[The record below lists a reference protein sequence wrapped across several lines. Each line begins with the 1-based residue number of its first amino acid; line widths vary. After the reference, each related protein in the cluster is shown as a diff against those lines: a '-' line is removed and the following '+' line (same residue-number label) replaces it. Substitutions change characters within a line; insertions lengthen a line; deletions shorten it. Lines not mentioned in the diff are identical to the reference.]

1 MNACVASPWDTVLIV
16 HGAILVPV
24 WFPDL
29 FGTSQSIL
37 PRLRTGKI
45 CSPWF
50 SSSCYWTFHFM
61 WLILFIPDAFGKW
74 SGMKTRIE
82 TREQDVPSWF
92 KQYNNLWRKSILV
105 IYWIY
110 SKCFCVFYVQS
121 SWMFPKTTEDEE
133 QSKTMSLLNSVFS
146 LQNKKEFEILLE
158 T

>member
-50 SSSCYWTFHFM
+50 SSSGSWTFHFL
-61 WLILFIPDAFGKW
+61 WLILFLPDAFGKW
-74 SGMKTRIE
+74 SRMKTGTE

-92 KQYNNLWRKSILV
+92 MQYNGLWRKSILV

-110 SKCFCVFYVQS
+110 SKCFCVFHVQS

-133 QSKTMSLLNSVFS
+133 NSKAMRLLHGVFS
-146 LQNKKEFEILLE
+146 LQNKQEL
-158 T
+158 